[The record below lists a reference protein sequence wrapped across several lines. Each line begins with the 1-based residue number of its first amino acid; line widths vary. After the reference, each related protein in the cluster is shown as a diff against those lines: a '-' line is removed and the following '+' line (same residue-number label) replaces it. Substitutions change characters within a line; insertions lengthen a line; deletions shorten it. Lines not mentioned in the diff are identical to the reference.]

1 VYVTFR
7 RGFDEGKA
15 KSMNVTSDAPL
26 NVIYTLLNKVA
37 IEETDT
43 TKTKN
48 DMNELLKQWEQRQ
61 EELRIAQNNAK
72 SSRGQA
78 LLSGK
83 YLERRDALKQLKEFL
98 VASEQSPVE
107 PNEQAKEICKC
118 GLPKTATSCRG
129 TCMRTDCNMPCAN

>member
-1 VYVTFR
+1 
-7 RGFDEGKA
+7 
-15 KSMNVTSDAPL
+15 M

-48 DMNELLKQWEQRQ
+48 DMNELLKQWEKRQ
-61 EELRIAQNNAK
+61 EELRIAQDNAK

-98 VASEQSPVE
+98 AASEQKSAQE
-107 PNEQAKEICKC
+107 YEQ
-118 GLPKTATSCRG
+118 
-129 TCMRTDCNMPCAN
+129 

>member
-48 DMNELLKQWEQRQ
+48 DMNELLKQWEQRL
-61 EELRIAQNNAK
+61 EDLRTLQDKKID
-72 SSRGQA
+72 SRSHGKIT
-78 LLSGK
+78 GK